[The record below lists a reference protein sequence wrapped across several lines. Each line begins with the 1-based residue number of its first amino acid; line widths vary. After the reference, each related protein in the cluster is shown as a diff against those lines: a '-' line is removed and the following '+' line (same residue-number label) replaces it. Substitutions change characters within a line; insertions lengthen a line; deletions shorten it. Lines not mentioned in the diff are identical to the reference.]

1 MKKGGKKMNRILI
14 SLMTTILVFGL
25 AISSHAIL
33 IDRGGGMIYSTDM
46 DVTWL
51 QDAKYARTSGYD
63 ADGLMNWYDAMQWAQ
78 NLSYGGYD
86 DWRLP
91 TYLNEYEY
99 QGDNAPP
106 EHEMAYL
113 LYKELGQDNYPY
125 DHGPF
130 INVATGPEGY
140 EYAYWSSTEFLPNNA
155 GYLYMDCG

>member
-1 MKKGGKKMNRILI
+1 MRITSTI
-14 SLMTTILVFGL
+14 IITGILVFGL

-46 DVTWL
+46 NVTWL
-51 QDAKYARTSGYD
+51 QDSKYARTSGYD

-91 TYLNEYEY
+91 TYLDEYEY
-99 QGDNAPP
+99 QRDNAPP

-113 LYKELGQDNYPY
+113 LFTELGNNGSSVTDY
-125 DHGPF
+125 GPF
-130 INVATGPEGY
+130 INVPDDSY
-140 EYAYWSSTEFLPNNA
+140 VYWSSTEFPPNNA
-155 GYLYMDCG
+155 GYLFLDCG

>member
-1 MKKGGKKMNRILI
+1 
-14 SLMTTILVFGL
+14 MTTILVFGL

-46 DVTWL
+46 NVTWL
-51 QDAKYARTSGYD
+51 QDAKFARTSGYD

-91 TYLNEYEY
+91 TYLNEGEY
-99 QGDNAPP
+99 QRDAAPP

-113 LYKELGQDNYPY
+113 LYTELGNNDGGEPY
-125 DHGPF
+125 DYGPF
-130 INVATGPEGY
+130 INVLEEGG
-140 EYAYWSSTEFLPNNA
+140 AYWSSTEFPPNNA

>member
-46 DVTWL
+46 NVTWL

-99 QGDNAPP
+99 QRENATL

-113 LYKELGQDNYPY
+113 VFIELGSDGASPH
-125 DHGPF
+125 DFGPF
-130 INVATGPEGY
+130 INVMDGDSWY
-140 EYAYWSSTEFLPNNA
+140 IYWSSTEFPPNDA
-155 GYLYMDCG
+155 GEYHLDCG